1 MFNHSGSHNL
11 GCEAIILSTIKI
23 LEKACP
29 GNEYFLSSYRPCED
43 LALNNKLTL
52 LPFEAKVLKPTEHA
66 RAYISH
72 HLFKDDSYSNK
83 KAYDEFLTQAKMADL
98 CLSVGGDTY
107 CYGNNSLIRI
117 LSEEILKAGK
127 KLYLWGAS
135 VGEEDLDDNK
145 LRNLSKFSGIF
156 ARESLTYELI
166 KSKKVNENIFLF
178 PDPAF
183 NLDSKK
189 IELPEEIEKGN
200 TVGINLSPIVIKQN
214 EELLNTVVKLAIYI
228 AENTDMTLALI
239 SHVKGNFQ
247 GDEEVLE
254 KFYRLLPSKV
264 QAKIIKTGNE
274 LNSEQTKYLI
284 SKLRF
289 LICARTHAS
298 IAAYSTGVPALV
310 LGYSVKA
317 RGIAKD
323 IFGSENYVADVREK
337 EFEQRLFDEFFS
349 LMENEKKFR
358 ERLKEKSEYL
368 KQASLKAGEKL
379 FDIL

>member
-1 MFNHSGSHNL
+1 MKITTDWAENTD
-11 GCEAIILSTIKI
+11 II
-23 LEKACP
+23 
-29 GNEYFLSSYRPCED
+29 
-43 LALNNKLTL
+43 
-52 LPFEAKVLKPTEHA
+52 
-66 RAYISH
+66 
-72 HLFKDDSYSNK
+72 
-83 KAYDEFLTQAKMADL
+83 
-98 CLSVGGDTY
+98 
-107 CYGNNSLIRI
+107 
-117 LSEEILKAGK
+117 
-127 KLYLWGAS
+127 
-135 VGEEDLDDNK
+135 
-145 LRNLSKFSGIF
+145 
-156 ARESLTYELI
+156 SLTDM
-166 KSKKVNENIFLF
+166 N
-178 PDPAF
+178 D
-183 NLDSKK
+183 
-189 IELPEEIEKGN
+189 EEIEKGN

-349 LMENEKKFR
+349 LMENEKKVR
-358 ERLKEKSEYL
+358 ERLKEKSEDL